1 MIIVSQDKKQII
13 NFNNIRIVEINNP
26 NTWQQGFYSIDTYPE
41 CEDQQKWHIRLGKYA
56 TEERAKEVLQELI
69 NLNTKFKLYKTMPAG
84 GNEQAIMLDNFSNN
98 NIKFDTYEMPKE

>member
-56 TEERAKEVLQELI
+56 TEERAKEVLQEI
-69 NLNTKFKLYKTMPAG
+69 IERYTNWNNLVYGQPTGECSPK
-84 GNEQAIMLDNFSNN
+84 
-98 NIKFDTYEMPKE
+98 YEMPKE

>member
-69 NLNTKFKLYKTMPAG
+69 
-84 GNEQAIMLDNFSNN
+84 
-98 NIKFDTYEMPKE
+98 DTYKFNRKEAVGQVQAVYKMPKE